1 MSKIRNNYLTTI
13 ISKSHS
19 SSLVSKHKE
28 IKMKNFKNKLSHH
41 AEERRQERGVKKWAI
56 DFVKAEYDKCKKR
69 YGDAKA
75 ISVSRKRLKE
85 LRKYGQITAVQ
96 LDKLLGVTL
105 VQSLDNTIITV
116 YYERRKINQ

>member
-1 MSKIRNNYLTTI
+1 MR
-13 ISKSHS
+13 
-19 SSLVSKHKE
+19 
-28 IKMKNFKNKLSHH
+28 NFKNKLSHH

-69 YGDAKA
+69 YRDAKV
-75 ISVSRKRLKE
+75 ISVSRKKLKE